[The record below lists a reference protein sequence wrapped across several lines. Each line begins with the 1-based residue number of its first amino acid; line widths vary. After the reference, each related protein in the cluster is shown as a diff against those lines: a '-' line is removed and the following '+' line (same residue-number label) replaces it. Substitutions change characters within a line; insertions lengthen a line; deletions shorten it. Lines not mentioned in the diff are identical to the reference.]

1 MFFQAL
7 AEEEEGE
14 ENIDDEEDEEEEEE
28 EKGDPAMS
36 KGEMIVIEEENSSEE
51 KMYSALKWGRLV
63 PYLMSYLIL
72 VLYLEY
78 GMSTQYQL
86 LCSFFCS

>member
-14 ENIDDEEDEEEEEE
+14 ENFDDEEEEEEE

-36 KGEMIVIEEENSSEE
+36 EGEMIVIEEENSSEE

-63 PYLMSYLIL
+63 PYLMTLFTFL
-72 VLYLEY
+72 VQGLEY
-78 GMSTQYQL
+78 GMDFSVKFLNT
-86 LCSFFCS
+86 

>member
-1 MFFQAL
+1 MFPFCLQ
-7 AEEEEGE
+7 EK
-14 ENIDDEEDEEEEEE
+14 DEEEEEE
-28 EKGDPAMS
+28 EEIGDPAMS
-36 KGEMIVIEEENSSEE
+36 EAEMIVIEEENSSEE

-63 PYLMSYLIL
+63 RSLMSYLIL